1 MLRST
6 GKQSGEKQSEIS
18 FVRDVVIVTSVMQL
32 DIPSTLVSWS

>member
-18 FVRDVVIVTSVMQL
+18 FVVNVTSVMQL